1 MAFDGNF
8 THALVEELGFL
19 VRGKINKIQQMDN
32 SSLLFKMR
40 AGGKNHQLL
49 LSSHPMYA
57 RFHITEQKYEF
68 PFEPPMFSRILRKH
82 IEGGI
87 ITDIKQLGNDRQ
99 VHIHIRAIN
108 DIGDDIERILILEIM
123 GRHSNI
129 ILTDTAYKI
138 IDSIKHLTPNNNVR
152 TIMPGFTYENPPT
165 DKKLNPRTEELNEL
179 PKFIDFNSGKLKRQI
194 LKNIEGFS
202 PIFIDE
208 VESRVKY
215 FNTDNIVPAIKETLD
230 ASKNIQPVY
239 YNLKKPIFYFT
250 PLTHLGEPDKV
261 FSSLSELL
269 DDYYHRRYQ
278 ISLIRQKS
286 SDYLQ
291 VIEREHEKVIRK
303 ITNLEHD
310 LEEAAEKDKYQKYG
324 ELITA
329 YMHSINKYQNSAVVM
344 DYYTNQEIEIPLDP
358 QLSPAEN
365 AQRYYNKYNK
375 LKNREKVA
383 REQLRLAHMDV
394 EYFSN
399 LLHQMENITTRDEVE
414 EVRQEL
420 IEQKIIKERNRDKK
434 KKKVNKI
441 KLHEFKTTSGLP
453 VFVGKNNKQNDYLT
467 NRKAQNNHL
476 WFHTKDIP
484 GSHVVIAHN
493 SSEVSE
499 EDILEAAM
507 LAAFH
512 SKAGQSAGVPVDYT
526 EIKHVKNI
534 PGTKPGFVTYS
545 EQSTVLV
552 DPNAD
557 KVEEMKNENE

>member
-8 THALVEELGFL
+8 THTLVNELNFL
-19 VRGKINKIQQMDN
+19 QRGKINKIHQMDN
-32 SSLLFKMR
+32 SSLLFKLR

-49 LSSHPMYA
+49 ISSHPMYA
-57 RFHITEQKYEF
+57 RFHLTTQKYEF
-68 PFEPPMFSRILRKH
+68 PFEPPMFARILRKH

-87 ITDIKQLGNDRQ
+87 ITSIKQLGNDRQ

-108 DIGDDIERILILEIM
+108 DIGDDVERILILEIM

-129 ILTDTAYKI
+129 ILTDKDYKI
-138 IDSIKHLTPNNNVR
+138 IDGIKHLTPNNNVR
-152 TIMPGFTYENPPT
+152 TIMPGFTYDGPPT
-165 DKKLNPRTEELNEL
+165 DKKLNPRTEELLEL

-194 LKNIEGFS
+194 LMNIEGFS
-202 PIFIDE
+202 PVFIDE
-208 VESRVKY
+208 VEAKVKY
-215 FNTDNIVPAIKETLD
+215 FNIDNIVPAIQETLRESENVQ
-230 ASKNIQPVY
+230 AVY
-239 YNLKKPIFYFT
+239 YEGKKPVFYFT

-261 FSSLSELL
+261 FGSLSELL
-269 DDYYHRRYQ
+269 DDFYHRRYQ

-286 SDYLQ
+286 ADYLQ

-303 ITNLEHD
+303 ITNLEAD
-310 LEEAAEKDKYQKYG
+310 LQEAAEKEKYQKYG

-329 YMHSINKYQNSAVVM
+329 YMHSISKYQESAVVM
-344 DYYTNQEIEIPLDP
+344 DYYTNEEIEIPLDK

-365 AQRYYNKYNK
+365 AQRYYNMYNK

-383 REQLRLAHMDV
+383 HQQLRLAHMDA

-399 LLHQMENITTRDEVE
+399 LLHQMENITTADEVE

-420 IEQKIIKERNRDKK
+420 IEQKIIKERNKGKK

-441 KLHEFKTTSGLP
+441 QLHEFETSSGLP

-467 NRKAQNNHL
+467 NRRAQNNHL

-493 SSEVSE
+493 SDDVSE
-499 EDILEAAM
+499 ADILEAAM

-552 DPNAD
+552 DPD
-557 KVEEMKNENE
+557 SEKVQAMKKD

>member
-8 THALVEELGFL
+8 THALVDELQFL

-32 SSLLFKMR
+32 SSLLLKMR

-49 LSSHPMYA
+49 ISSHPMYA
-57 RFHITEQKYEF
+57 RFHLTEHKYEF
-68 PFEPPMFSRILRKH
+68 PFDPPMFSRILRKH
-82 IEGGI
+82 IEGGF
-87 ITDIKQLGNDRQ
+87 ITEIKQLGNDRQ

-129 ILTDTAYKI
+129 ILTDKEYKI
-138 IDSIKHLTPNNNVR
+138 IDGIKHLTPNNNVR
-152 TIMPGFTYENPPT
+152 TIMPGFTYEGPPT
-165 DKKLNPRTEELNEL
+165 DKKLNPRTEALEEL
-179 PKFIDFNSGKLKRQI
+179 PKFIDFNSGRLKKQI
-194 LKNIEGFS
+194 LMNIEGFS
-202 PIFIDE
+202 PVFIDE

-215 FNTDNIVPAIKETLD
+215 FNIDNIVPSIKETLKD
-230 ASKNIQPVY
+230 SDNIQAVY
-239 YNLKKPIFYFT
+239 YDLKKPVFYFT

-261 FSSLSELL
+261 YGNLSQLL

-278 ISLIRQKS
+278 ISAIRQKS

-291 VIEREHEKVIRK
+291 VIEREHDKTVRK
-303 ITNLEHD
+303 ITNLKAD
-310 LEEAAEKDKYQKYG
+310 LKEAAEKDKYQKYG

-329 YMHSINKYQNSAVVM
+329 YMHNIGNYQESAVVM
-344 DYYTNQEIEIPLDP
+344 DYYTNENIEIPLDK
-358 QLSPAEN
+358 QLSPAGN
-365 AQRYYNKYNK
+365 AQRYYNMYNK
-375 LKNREKVA
+375 LKNREKIA
-383 REQLRLAHMDV
+383 QEQLRLAHMDV

-399 LLHQMENITTRDEVE
+399 LLHQMENITTADEVE

-420 IEQKIIKERNRDKK
+420 IEQKIIKERNRGKK

-441 KLHEFKTTSGLP
+441 QLHEFETSAGLP

-493 SSEVSE
+493 AAEITE
-499 EDILEAAM
+499 DDILEAAM

-552 DPNAD
+552 DPDAE
-557 KVEEMKNENE
+557 KVKKMKKD

>member
-1 MAFDGNF
+1 
-8 THALVEELGFL
+8 
-19 VRGKINKIQQMDN
+19 
-32 SSLLFKMR
+32 
-40 AGGKNHQLL
+40 
-49 LSSHPMYA
+49 MYA

-68 PFEPPMFSRILRKH
+68 PFDPPMFSRILRKH
-82 IEGGI
+82 IEGGF
-87 ITDIKQLGNDRQ
+87 ITSIEQLGNDRQ

-129 ILTDTAYKI
+129 ILTDKEYKI
-138 IDSIKHLTPNNNVR
+138 IDGIKHLTPNNNVR
-152 TIMPGFTYENPPT
+152 TIMPGFTYEGPPT

-194 LKNIEGFS
+194 LTNIEGFS
-202 PIFIDE
+202 PLFIDE
-208 VESRVKY
+208 VESHVKY
-215 FNTDNIVPAIKETLD
+215 FNTDNIVPAIKETLK
-230 ASKNIQPVY
+230 AGENIQPVY
-239 YNLKKPIFYFT
+239 YDLKKPVFYFT
-250 PLTHLGEPDKV
+250 PLAHLGEPDKIYG
-261 FSSLSELL
+261 SLSELL
-269 DDYYHRRYQ
+269 DKFYHRRNQ
-278 ISLIRQKS
+278 ISAIRQKS

-291 VIEREHEKVIRK
+291 VMEREHDKTIRK
-303 ITNLEHD
+303 ITNLEAD
-310 LEEAAEKDKYQKYG
+310 LKEAAEKDKYQKYG

-329 YMHSINKYQNSAVVM
+329 YMHNIGSYQESAVVM
-344 DYYTNQEIEIPLDP
+344 DYYTNEDIEIPLDK

-365 AQRYYNKYNK
+365 AQRYYNMYNK

-383 REQLRLAHMDV
+383 KDQLRLAHMDV

-399 LLHQMENITTRDEVE
+399 LLHQMENITTADEVE

-420 IEQKIIKERNRDKK
+420 TEQKIIKERSRGKK
-434 KKKVNKI
+434 KKKTNKI
-441 KLHEFKTTSGLP
+441 QLHEFETSNGLP

-493 SSEVSE
+493 ASDISE

-545 EQSTVLV
+545 EQLTVLV
-552 DPNAD
+552 DPD
-557 KVEEMKNENE
+557 PEKVKEMKKD

>member
-8 THALVEELGFL
+8 THALVDELQFL

-49 LSSHPMYA
+49 ISSHPMYA
-57 RFHITEQKYEF
+57 RFHLTEHKYEF
-68 PFEPPMFSRILRKH
+68 PFDPPMFSRILRKH
-82 IEGGI
+82 IEGGF
-87 ITDIKQLGNDRQ
+87 ITEIKQLGNDRQ

-129 ILTDTAYKI
+129 ILTDKEYKI

-152 TIMPGFTYENPPT
+152 TIMPGFTYDGPPT
-165 DKKLNPRTEELNEL
+165 SKKLNPRTAELNEL
-179 PKFIDFNSGKLKRQI
+179 PKFVDFNAGKLKKQI
-194 LKNIEGFS
+194 LMNIEGFS
-202 PIFIDE
+202 PVFIDE

-215 FNTDNIVPAIKETLD
+215 FNIDNIVPAIKDTLKD
-230 ASKNIQPVY
+230 SEKIQPVY
-239 YNLKKPIFYFT
+239 YDLKKPVFYYT

-261 FSSLSELL
+261 YDSLGQLL

-278 ISLIRQKS
+278 ISAIRQKS

-291 VIEREHEKVIRK
+291 VIEREHDKIVRK
-303 ITNLEHD
+303 ITNLEAD
-310 LEEAAEKDKYQKYG
+310 LKEAAEKDKYQKYG

-329 YMHSINKYQNSAVVM
+329 YMHNIGKYQESAVVM
-344 DYYTNQEIEIPLDP
+344 DYYTNENIDIPLDK
-358 QLSPAEN
+358 QLSPAGN
-365 AQRYYNKYNK
+365 AQRYYNMYNK

-383 REQLRLAHMDV
+383 EEQLRLAHMDV

-399 LLHQMENITTRDEVE
+399 LLHQMENITTADEVE

-420 IEQKIIKERNRDKK
+420 IEQKIIKERHRGKK

-441 KLHEFKTTSGLP
+441 QLHEFETSAGLP

-493 SSEVSE
+493 AADISEA
-499 EDILEAAM
+499 DILEAAM
-507 LAAFH
+507 LAAYH
-512 SKAGQSAGVPVDYT
+512 SKAGQSAGVAVDYT

-552 DPNAD
+552 DPDAE
-557 KVEEMKNENE
+557 KVKEMKKD

>member
-8 THALVEELGFL
+8 THALVDEVQFL

-32 SSLLFKMR
+32 SSLLLKMR

-49 LSSHPMYA
+49 ISSHPMYA
-57 RFHITEQKYEF
+57 RFHLTEHKYEF
-68 PFEPPMFSRILRKH
+68 PFDPPMFSRILRKH
-82 IEGGI
+82 IEGGF
-87 ITDIKQLGNDRQ
+87 ITEIKQLGNDRQ

-129 ILTDTAYKI
+129 ILTDKEYKI
-138 IDSIKHLTPNNNVR
+138 IDGIKHLTPNNNVR
-152 TIMPGFTYENPPT
+152 TIMPGFTYEGPPT
-165 DKKLNPRTEELNEL
+165 DKKLNPRTEALEEL
-179 PKFIDFNSGKLKRQI
+179 PKFIDFNSGRLKKQI
-194 LKNIEGFS
+194 LMNIEGFS
-202 PIFIDE
+202 PVFIDE

-215 FNTDNIVPAIKETLD
+215 FNIDNIVPAIKETLKD
-230 ASKNIQPVY
+230 SDNIQAVY
-239 YNLKKPIFYFT
+239 YDLKKPVFYFT

-261 FSSLSELL
+261 YGNLSQLL

-278 ISLIRQKS
+278 ISAIRQKS

-291 VIEREHEKVIRK
+291 VIEREHDKTVRK
-303 ITNLEHD
+303 ITNLKAD
-310 LEEAAEKDKYQKYG
+310 LKEAAEKDKYQKYG

-329 YMHSINKYQNSAVVM
+329 YMHNIGNYQESAVVM
-344 DYYTNQEIEIPLDP
+344 DYYTNENIEIPLDK
-358 QLSPAEN
+358 QLSPAGN
-365 AQRYYNKYNK
+365 AQRYYNMYNK
-375 LKNREKVA
+375 LKNREKIA
-383 REQLRLAHMDV
+383 QEQLRLAHMDV

-399 LLHQMENITTRDEVE
+399 LLHQMENITTADEVE

-420 IEQKIIKERNRDKK
+420 IEQKIIKERNRGKK

-441 KLHEFKTTSGLP
+441 QLHEFETSAGLP

-493 SSEVSE
+493 AAEITE
-499 EDILEAAM
+499 DDILEAAM

-552 DPNAD
+552 DPDAE
-557 KVEEMKNENE
+557 KVKKMKKD

>member
-8 THALVEELGFL
+8 THALVDELQFL

-32 SSLLFKMR
+32 SSLLFKLR

-49 LSSHPMYA
+49 ISSHPMYA
-57 RFHITEQKYEF
+57 RFHLTEHKYEF
-68 PFEPPMFSRILRKH
+68 PFDPPMFSRILRKH
-82 IEGGI
+82 IEGGF
-87 ITDIKQLGNDRQ
+87 ITEIKQLGNDRQ

-129 ILTDTAYKI
+129 ILTDKEYKI
-138 IDSIKHLTPNNNVR
+138 IDGIKHLTPNNNVR
-152 TIMPGFTYENPPT
+152 TIMPGFTYEGPPT
-165 DKKLNPRTEELNEL
+165 DKKLNPRTEALEEL
-179 PKFIDFNSGKLKRQI
+179 PKFIDFNSGRLKKQI
-194 LKNIEGFS
+194 LMNIEGFS
-202 PIFIDE
+202 PVFIDE

-215 FNTDNIVPAIKETLD
+215 FNIDNIVPAIKETLKD
-230 ASKNIQPVY
+230 SDNIQAVY
-239 YNLKKPIFYFT
+239 YDLKKPVFYFT

-261 FSSLSELL
+261 YGNLSQLL

-278 ISLIRQKS
+278 ISAIRQKS

-291 VIEREHEKVIRK
+291 VIEREHDKTVRK
-303 ITNLEHD
+303 ITNLKAD
-310 LEEAAEKDKYQKYG
+310 LKEAAEKDKYQKYG

-329 YMHSINKYQNSAVVM
+329 YMHNIGNYQESAVVM
-344 DYYTNQEIEIPLDP
+344 DYYTNENIEIPLDK
-358 QLSPAEN
+358 QLSPAGN
-365 AQRYYNKYNK
+365 AQRYYNMYNK
-375 LKNREKVA
+375 LKNREKIA
-383 REQLRLAHMDV
+383 QEQLRLAHMDV

-399 LLHQMENITTRDEVE
+399 LLHQMENITTADEVE

-420 IEQKIIKERNRDKK
+420 IEQKIIKERNRGKK

-441 KLHEFKTTSGLP
+441 QLHEFETSAGLP

-493 SSEVSE
+493 AAEITE
-499 EDILEAAM
+499 DDILEAAM

-552 DPNAD
+552 DPDAE
-557 KVEEMKNENE
+557 KVKKMKKD

>member
-8 THALVEELGFL
+8 THALVDELQFL

-49 LSSHPMYA
+49 ISSHPMYA
-57 RFHITEQKYEF
+57 RFHITQEKYEF
-68 PFEPPMFSRILRKH
+68 PFDPPMFSRILRKH
-82 IEGGI
+82 IEGGF
-87 ITDIKQLGNDRQ
+87 IKSIEQLGNDRQ

-108 DIGDDIERILILEIM
+108 DIGDDVERILILEIM

-129 ILTDTAYKI
+129 ILTDNEYKI
-138 IDSIKHLTPNNNVR
+138 IDGIKHLTPNNNVR
-152 TIMPGFTYENPPT
+152 TIMPGFTYEGPPT
-165 DKKLNPRTEELNEL
+165 DKKLNPRTEELDEL

-202 PIFIDE
+202 PVFIDE
-208 VESRVKY
+208 VESHVKY
-215 FNTDNIVPAIKETLD
+215 FNTDNIVPAIKETLK
-230 ASKNIQPVY
+230 AGENIQPVFY
-239 YNLKKPIFYFT
+239 DLKKPVFYFT

-261 FSSLSELL
+261 YSTLSELL
-269 DDYYHRRYQ
+269 DEFYHRRNQ
-278 ISLIRQKS
+278 ISAIRQKS

-291 VIEREHEKVIRK
+291 VIEREHDKTIRK
-303 ITNLEHD
+303 ITNLEAD
-310 LEEAAEKDKYQKYG
+310 LKEAAEKDKYQKYG

-329 YMHSINKYQNSAVVM
+329 YMHNIGNYQESAVVM
-344 DYYTNQEIEIPLDP
+344 DYYTNEDLEIPLDK

-365 AQRYYNKYNK
+365 AQRYYNMYNK

-383 REQLRLAHMDV
+383 KEQLRLAHMDA

-399 LLHQMENITTRDEVE
+399 LLHQMENITTADEVE

-420 IEQKIIKERNRDKK
+420 IEQKIIKERSRGRK

-441 KLHEFKTTSGLP
+441 QLHEFETSNGLP

-493 SSEVSE
+493 ASDISE

-552 DPNAD
+552 DPD
-557 KVEEMKNENE
+557 PEKVKEMKKD

>member
-8 THALVEELGFL
+8 THALVDELQFL

-32 SSLLFKMR
+32 SSLLLKMR

-49 LSSHPMYA
+49 ISSHPMYA
-57 RFHITEQKYEF
+57 RFHLTEHKYEF
-68 PFEPPMFSRILRKH
+68 PFDPPMFSRILRKH
-82 IEGGI
+82 IEGGF
-87 ITDIKQLGNDRQ
+87 ITEIKQLGNDRQ

-108 DIGDDIERILILEIM
+108 DIGDDVERILILEIM

-129 ILTDTAYKI
+129 ILTDKEYKI
-138 IDSIKHLTPNNNVR
+138 IDGIKHLTPNNNVR
-152 TIMPGFTYENPPT
+152 TIMPGFIYSGPPT
-165 DKKLNPRTEELNEL
+165 SKKLNPRSEALEEL
-179 PKFIDFNSGKLKRQI
+179 PKYIDFNSGKLKKQI
-194 LKNIEGFS
+194 LMNIEGFS
-202 PIFIDE
+202 PVFIDE

-215 FNTDNIVPAIKETLD
+215 FTIDNIVPAIKETLKD
-230 ASKNIQPVY
+230 SENIEAVY
-239 YNLKKPIFYFT
+239 YDLKKPVFYFT

-261 FSSLSELL
+261 YGSLSQLL

-278 ISLIRQKS
+278 ISAIRQKS

-291 VIEREHEKVIRK
+291 VIEREHDKTVRK
-303 ITNLEHD
+303 ITNLEAD
-310 LEEAAEKDKYQKYG
+310 LKEAAEKDKYQKYG

-329 YMHSINKYQNSAVVM
+329 YMHNIGNYQESAVVM
-344 DYYTNQEIEIPLDP
+344 DYYTNETIEIPLDK
-358 QLSPAEN
+358 QLSPAGN
-365 AQRYYNKYNK
+365 AQRYYNMYNK

-394 EYFSN
+394 EYFGN
-399 LLHQMENITTRDEVE
+399 LLHQMENITTADEVE

-420 IEQKIIKERNRDKK
+420 IEQKIIKERSRGRK

-441 KLHEFKTTSGLP
+441 QLHEFETSSGLP

-493 SSEVSE
+493 AADITED
-499 EDILEAAM
+499 DILEAAM

-552 DPNAD
+552 DPD
-557 KVEEMKNENE
+557 PEKVKEMKKD

>member
-8 THALVEELGFL
+8 THALVDELQFL
-19 VRGKINKIQQMDN
+19 VRGKINKIQQMDS
-32 SSLLFKMR
+32 SSLLFKLR

-49 LSSHPMYA
+49 ISSHPMYA
-57 RFHITEQKYEF
+57 RFHLTEHKYEF
-68 PFEPPMFSRILRKH
+68 PFDPPMFSRILRKH
-82 IEGGI
+82 IEGGF
-87 ITDIKQLGNDRQ
+87 ITEIKQLNNDRQ

-129 ILTDTAYKI
+129 ILTDKEYKI

-152 TIMPGFTYENPPT
+152 TIMPGFTYDGPPT
-165 DKKLNPRTEELNEL
+165 SRKLNPRTKELNEL
-179 PKFIDFNSGKLKRQI
+179 PKFVDFNAGKLKKQI
-194 LKNIEGFS
+194 LMNIEGFS
-202 PIFIDE
+202 PVFIDE
-208 VESRVKY
+208 IESRVKY
-215 FNTDNIVPAIKETLD
+215 FNIDNIVPAIKDTLRD
-230 ASKNIQPVY
+230 TEAIQAVY
-239 YNLKKPIFYFT
+239 YDLKKPVFYYS

-261 FSSLSELL
+261 YDSLSQLL

-278 ISLIRQKS
+278 ISAIRQKS

-291 VIEREHEKVIRK
+291 VIEREHDKTVRK
-303 ITNLEHD
+303 IKNLEAD
-310 LEEAAEKDKYQKYG
+310 LQEAEEKDKYQKYG

-329 YMHSINKYQNSAVVM
+329 YMHSINNYQESAVVL
-344 DYYTNQEIEIPLDP
+344 DYYTNENIEIPLDK
-358 QLSPAEN
+358 QLSPAAN
-365 AQRYYNKYNK
+365 AQRYYNMYNK

-383 REQLRLAHMDV
+383 EEQLKLAHMDV

-399 LLHQMENITTRDEVE
+399 LLHQMENITTADEVE

-420 IEQKIIKERNRDKK
+420 IEQKIIKARNRGKK
-434 KKKVNKI
+434 KKKMNKI
-441 KLHEFKTTSGLP
+441 QLHEFETSTGLP

-493 SSEVSE
+493 AADISES
-499 EDILEAAM
+499 DILEAAM

-512 SKAGQSAGVPVDYT
+512 SKAGQSANVPVDYT

-552 DPNAD
+552 DPD
-557 KVEEMKNENE
+557 SKKVEQMKKE